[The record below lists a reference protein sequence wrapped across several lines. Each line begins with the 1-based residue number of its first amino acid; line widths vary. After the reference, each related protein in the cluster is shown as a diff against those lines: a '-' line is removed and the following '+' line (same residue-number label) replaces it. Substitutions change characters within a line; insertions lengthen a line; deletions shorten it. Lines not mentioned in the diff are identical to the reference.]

1 MTLWD
6 VLIILVFMVAF
17 LGIWEE
23 QRDNATSLYHR
34 LTRRLRKR
42 VAKRRGWRR
51 A

>member
-1 MTLWD
+1 MTLLD

-34 LTRRLRKR
+34 LTRPLRKWI
-42 VAKRRGWRR
+42 AKRKGWVR
-51 A
+51 